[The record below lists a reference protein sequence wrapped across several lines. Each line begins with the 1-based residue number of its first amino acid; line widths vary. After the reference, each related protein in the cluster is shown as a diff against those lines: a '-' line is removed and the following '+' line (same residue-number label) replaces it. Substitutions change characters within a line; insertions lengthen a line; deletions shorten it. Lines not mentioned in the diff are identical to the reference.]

1 MRNLCLDVCTTLCVH
16 IIAQVERNC
25 LLGNRHVVWTGNSIF
40 LRLTWELAEKYA
52 LIGILCLFR
61 RVRWYVGN

>member
-1 MRNLCLDVCTTLCVH
+1 MHAEYQQTSKLVL
-16 IIAQVERNC
+16 
-25 LLGNRHVVWTGNSIF
+25 VVILVLRSKALPDNSIF
-40 LRLTWELAEKYA
+40 LRLTWELAGKYA